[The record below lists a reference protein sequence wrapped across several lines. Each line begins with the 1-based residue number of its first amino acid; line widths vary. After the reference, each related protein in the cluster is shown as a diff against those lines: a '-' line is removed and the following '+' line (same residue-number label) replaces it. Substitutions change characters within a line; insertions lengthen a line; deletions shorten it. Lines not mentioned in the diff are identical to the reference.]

1 VTLTLSCALA
11 TSLQSHEH
19 ARIAEELGY
28 TRAFFYDSPALYP
41 DVWVELCRA
50 AERTDEIGLGP
61 GVLIPSLRHPLV
73 SASAIGTLVSLAGE
87 DRVVVGVGSGFTG
100 RFAMGQRPLPWRYV
114 AQYVTAVKGL
124 LAGDEVEWD
133 GAPIKMIHP
142 AGFAPPRPIRVPFI
156 IASGGPKGTA
166 VARQVGDG
174 AFGAIVPTA
183 GFDWSILLM
192 FGTVLDKDED
202 PGSERAMAAAGHAAA
217 VVLHWALEQDQ
228 LALLPNGADWAAA
241 YDDTPSRSRHLA
253 LHAGHLVEVNEHDR
267 PFVSGQLLSTIAVAT
282 SPEGLRERLAAAEA
296 GGATEVAYQPAGPDI
311 PRELEAFIEAAR
323 G

>member
-19 ARIAEELGY
+19 ARVAEDLGY

-50 AERTDEIGLGP
+50 AERTNRIGLGP

-73 SASAIGTLVSLAGE
+73 TASAIGTLVSLAGE
-87 DRVVVGVGSGFTG
+87 DRVVIGVGSGFTG
-100 RFAMGQRPLPWRYV
+100 RLAMGQRPLPWRDVARYV
-114 AQYVTAVKGL
+114 AAVQAL
-124 LAGDEVEWD
+124 LAGQEVDWE

-142 AGFAPPRPIRVPFI
+142 AGFSAARPMRVPFI

-166 VARQVGDG
+166 VARELGDG
-174 AFGAIVPTA
+174 AFGAIFPTP

-192 FGTVLDKDED
+192 FGTVLDEGED
-202 PGSERAMAAAGHAAA
+202 PGSDRAMASAGHAAG
-217 VVLHWALEQDQ
+217 VVLHWALEHDQ
-228 LALLPNGADWAAA
+228 LAVVPNGADWAAA
-241 YDDTPSRSRHLA
+241 YDDVPARSRHLA

-267 PFVSGQLLSTIAVAT
+267 AFVSGDLLSTIGAAT

-311 PRELEAFIEAAR
+311 PRELRAFAEAAR